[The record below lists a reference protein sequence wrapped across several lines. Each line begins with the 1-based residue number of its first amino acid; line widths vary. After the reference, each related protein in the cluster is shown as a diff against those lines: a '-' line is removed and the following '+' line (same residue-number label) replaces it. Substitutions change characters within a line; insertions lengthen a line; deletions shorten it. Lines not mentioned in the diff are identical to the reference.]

1 MKRILSMLLIAVLA
15 PVSYTHLRA
24 FLQAHPNFTLE
35 PLPTSFPE
43 AVSYTHLLMNLK
55 VIPAL
60 WVLKRGKWVRNI
72 TVEGSQV

>member
-1 MKRILSMLLIAVLA
+1 M
-15 PVSYTHLRA
+15 
-24 FLQAHPNFTLE
+24 
-35 PLPTSFPE
+35 
-43 AVSYTHLLMNLK
+43 MNLK